1 MNEIRLDTNFVDYAI
16 IATYF
21 VVVLGVGFAAKR
33 YIKSSLDY
41 FLSGRSLPAWIT
53 GLAFISANLGA
64 TEVLGMAANGAQ
76 YGVATVNY
84 YWLGAIP
91 AMVFL
96 GLVMMPFYYGSKVR
110 SVPEYLLL
118 RFNVKSHVFN
128 SATFAVATVLIAG
141 VNLYALALVLKLL
154 LGWPIIVGI
163 IVAAV
168 VVAAYITLGGL
179 SSAIY
184 NEVLQFFVI
193 LAALIPITVVGLV
206 DVGGWGGLQDKIKES
221 KIGEAGLHAL
231 QGTNPG
237 DVTNPIGASWIGL
250 VFGLGF
256 VLAFGYWTTNF
267 AEVQRALSAKDLSAA
282 ERTPLIGAVPKLFL
296 PFVMILP
303 GMIALVVI
311 PGLGSSQ
318 PNMEYN
324 NAIPLLMN
332 EYLPNGMLG
341 IALTGLMA
349 SFMAGVAA
357 NVSAFNT
364 VVTTDLVEPY
374 LRKGQSD
381 EWYVR
386 FGRIATIAG
395 IGVSIFTALI
405 ASTYDNLMNYLQALF
420 SIFNAPL
427 FATFIIGMFWKR
439 MTPAAG
445 FWGLIAGTITAAG
458 LFIGYKAGW
467 INFGSDLDQS
477 MWGAGSAFVVDAIVT
492 VLVSL
497 RTKPKPIEELQGLVY
512 GMANTDDSMTT
523 AHRWWESP
531 KLLGALRARGCHRPD
546 DRLLVSEMSDQS
558 RVERAANLFDLRR
571 IIGGVFVA
579 WGVLLVILGIFDSE
593 EEIEKA
599 AGVNINLY
607 AGLGMLV
614 VGLFFL
620 VWAFT
625 RPLGEE
631 LGTEESGGS
640 AGGDDEGAVGRG
652 DAGP

>member
-1 MNEIRLDTNFVDYAI
+1 MNQVRLDTNFIDYAI

-84 YWLGAIP
+84 YWIGAIP

-110 SVPEYLLL
+110 SVPEYLLK
-118 RFNVKSHVFN
+118 RFNPASHQFN
-128 SATFAVATVLIAG
+128 SWTFALATILIAG
-141 VNLYALALVLKLL
+141 VNLYALALVLEFL

-163 IVAAV
+163 VVAAV
-168 VVAAYITLGGL
+168 IVAAYISLGGL

-193 LAALIPITVVGLV
+193 LAALIPLAIVGLK
-206 DVGGWGGLQDKIKES
+206 DVGGWNGLQDKIRDTQ
-221 KIGEAGLHAL
+221 IGEASLHAF
-231 QGTNPG
+231 QGTGVG
-237 DVTNPIGASWIGL
+237 DVTNPIGVSWIGI

-256 VLAFGYWTTNF
+256 VLSFGYWTTNF
-267 AEVQRALSAKDLSAA
+267 AEVQRALSARDLSAA
-282 ERTPLIGAVPKLFL
+282 ERTPLIGAIPKLFL

-311 PGLGSSQ
+311 PKLGTTDELQ
-318 PNMEYN
+318 FN
-324 NAIPLLMN
+324 NSIPLLMN
-332 EYLPNGMLG
+332 QYLPNGMLG
-341 IALTGLMA
+341 VALTGLMA

-374 LRKGQSD
+374 FKPGKSD
-381 EWYVR
+381 GWYVN
-386 FGRIATIAG
+386 FGRVATIGG
-395 IGVSIFTALI
+395 IAISILTALI
-405 ASTYDNLMNYLQALF
+405 ASSYSNLMNYLQALF

-445 FWGLIAGTITAAG
+445 LWGLVAGTFAAA
-458 LFIGYKAGW
+458 LTFVLYKAGA
-467 INFGSDLDQS
+467 INFGSDLAES
-477 MWGAGSAFVVDAIVT
+477 MWGAGIAFVVDAIVT
-492 VLVSL
+492 VAVTY
-497 RTKPKPIEELQGLVY
+497 RTQPKPVEELQGLVY
-512 GMANTDDSMTT
+512 GMANTDDSVRSNT
-523 AHRWWESP
+523 P
-531 KLLGALRARGCHRPD
+531 KILGAAV
-546 DRLLVSEMSDQS
+546 LVGAT
-558 RVERAANLFDLRR
+558 VLT
-571 IIGGVFVA
+571 IVF
-579 WGVLLVILGIFDSE
+579 W
-593 EEIEKA
+593 
-599 AGVNINLY
+599 
-607 AGLGMLV
+607 
-614 VGLFFL
+614 
-620 VWAFT
+620 
-625 RPLGEE
+625 
-631 LGTEESGGS
+631 
-640 AGGDDEGAVGRG
+640 
-652 DAGP
+652 

>member
-128 SATFAVATVLIAG
+128 SATFALATVLIAG

-256 VLAFGYWTTNF
+256 VLAFGYWTTSF

-374 LRKGQSD
+374 LRKGKPD

-386 FGRIATIAG
+386 FGRIATIGG

-477 MWGAGSAFVVDAIVT
+477 MWGAGSAFVVDAVVT
-492 VLVSL
+492 VLVSM
-497 RTKPKPIEELQGLVY
+497 RTKPKPIDELQGLVY

-531 KLLGALRARGCHRPD
+531 KLLGAFVLAGATV
-546 DRLLVSEMSDQS
+546 LT
-558 RVERAANLFDLRR
+558 
-571 IIGGVFVA
+571 IVF
-579 WGVLLVILGIFDSE
+579 W
-593 EEIEKA
+593 
-599 AGVNINLY
+599 
-607 AGLGMLV
+607 
-614 VGLFFL
+614 
-620 VWAFT
+620 
-625 RPLGEE
+625 
-631 LGTEESGGS
+631 
-640 AGGDDEGAVGRG
+640 
-652 DAGP
+652 